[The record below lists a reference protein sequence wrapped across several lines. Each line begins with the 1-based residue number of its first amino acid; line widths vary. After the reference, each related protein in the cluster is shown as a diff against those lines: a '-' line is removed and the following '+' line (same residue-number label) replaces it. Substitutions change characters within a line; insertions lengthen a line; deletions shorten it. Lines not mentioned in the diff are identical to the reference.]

1 MATANTEQIIS
12 IKDERLDIDLIDQY
26 RLSFFISARACQIT
40 VFDVK
45 KKKLLLFEHREFD
58 SSLSVTANLEMIHKD
73 HILIAAGF
81 WKEIQVFV
89 RNDKFSLIPNP
100 VFDKSLLYEYV
111 RLNAETDPERH
122 AYHFKML
129 DDFNLSIAFG
139 YSANIK
145 KWFQNK
151 YPNVSTFFS
160 HQAVAYLKGI
170 NNQLKEKAS
179 ASLYLNLNHHEALIA
194 GFNLQKVAIYNQ
206 FGFKDAKHLVK
217 IVLLTIQ
224 QFSQEG
230 QSTPI
235 LLTGVKEKVDLYLP
249 VFKKYFKHI
258 ELGKRPDNVV
268 MHPIFNELE
277 PYEYFEVFSNL

>member
-40 VFDVK
+40 VFDVRK
-45 KKKLLLFEHREFD
+45 KKILLFEHREFD
-58 SSLSVTANLEMIHKD
+58 TSMSITANLEVIHKD

-81 WKEIQVFV
+81 WKEIQVFI
-89 RNDKFSLIPNP
+89 RNDLFSLVPNP

-111 RLNAETDPERH
+111 RLNAETDPSKE
-122 AYHFKML
+122 AYHFKVI
-129 DDFNLSIAFG
+129 DDLNLSIPFG
-139 YSANIK
+139 YDANIK
-145 KWFQNK
+145 RWFQNK
-151 YPNVSTFFS
+151 YPNVSIYFN
-160 HQAVAYLKGI
+160 HQSVAYLKGV
-170 NNQLKEKAS
+170 NTQLKEKAS